1 MLNSWNKHDTDI
13 NVIESLLGYNIE
25 GGKYVDGRYM
35 FLVMLNKNYM
45 LKRYVHTHIQYIYK
59 LYGWKCREKGLK
71 RSPPC
76 YSDQEWGWAFE
87 GGLGGMSSLGTLYI
101 LIHWNF
107 PETLQS

>member
-13 NVIESLLGYNIE
+13 NVIESLLGYDIE

-45 LKRYVHTHIQYIYK
+45 LKRYAHTHTHIYINFM
-59 LYGWKCREKGLK
+59 CENAEKK
-71 RSPPC
+71 DWNAHPHVTVIRSEAEH
-76 YSDQEWGWAFE
+76 SRVDWE
-87 GGLGGMSSLGTLYI
+87 GMSSLGTLYI